1 MTKDQDSL
9 INELF
14 EIYDKIDKQAVGT
27 IKFFSYFNQIDPKLP
42 SFLNHFQSLLSIQN
56 PSHQQLQERGK
67 VLEQIACLVF
77 SKLSGCTVVKSF
89 QSAGPQYDLIVSGND
104 LKWKFIVESLF
115 IPFEKRDILIEAK
128 AKNERLPDKDFA
140 RLCSIMEHNLTSTGL
155 GIFLT
160 LQGATGF
167 PKNPQSRQRG
177 VKDCLLRQ
185 IIFHAKTGKYI
196 IVLDQQDIFS
206 LAQPG
211 SLLLLLSRKIKELQE
226 LSGLPTQP
234 IQNLNEI
241 DLPDYLKNIL

>member
-1 MTKDQDSL
+1 MSIDQDIL
-9 INELF
+9 IDAFF
-14 EIYDKIDKQAVGT
+14 EISNKIDKQAVGN
-27 IKFFSYFNQIDPKLP
+27 IKFFSYFNPIDPQLP
-42 SFLNHFQSLLSIQN
+42 SLLDYFQALLNVQN
-56 PSHQQLQERGK
+56 PTRQQLQERGK

-77 SKLSGCTVVKSF
+77 SKLSGCTIVKSF
-89 QSAGPQYDLIVSGND
+89 QSAGPQYDLIVSGDD

-128 AKNERLPDKDFA
+128 VRNQRLPDKDFA

-155 GIFLT
+155 GVFLT

-167 PKNPQSRQRG
+167 PKNSQSRIRG
-177 VKDCLLRQ
+177 VSDCLLRQ

-196 IVLDQQDIFS
+196 VVLDKQDIFS

-211 SLLLLLSRKIKELQE
+211 SLLLLLSRKIRELQQ

-241 DLPDYLKNIL
+241 DLPDYLENIL